1 MQKWIRLGSEVYA
14 ADRAEDGFI
23 KIAEHIFLGP
33 VAQVEGGVFGGSALR
48 FAGIEGT
55 APADNGLTEGWLGFV
70 DGEFPEVKL
79 TTVLQASEGRARMRH
94 VFSGEGCLLGGE
106 TVTLTALVMKTV
118 PKLYAFEDGDILP
131 MSVEEGLLPCRTLVA
146 ETDDGAVLISGGDF
160 FAVANDE
167 DGFCLAAG
175 IRLDKDVDLAKEGP
189 LTCQWVEIIMGE
201 NVQSVTAAADE

>member
-1 MQKWIRLGSEVYA
+1 MRRKDREVT
-14 ADRAEDGFI
+14 DFS
-23 KIAEHIFLGP
+23 KI
-33 VAQVEGGVFGGSALR
+33 
-48 FAGIEGT
+48 
-55 APADNGLTEGWLGFV
+55 TEIISSCDCCRLGFV

-175 IRLDKDVDLAKEGP
+175 IRLDKDVDLTKEGP

-201 NVQSVTAAADE
+201 NVQSVTAAAEE

>member
-1 MQKWIRLGSEVYA
+1 
-14 ADRAEDGFI
+14 
-23 KIAEHIFLGP
+23 
-33 VAQVEGGVFGGSALR
+33 
-48 FAGIEGT
+48 
-55 APADNGLTEGWLGFV
+55 
-70 DGEFPEVKL
+70 
-79 TTVLQASEGRARMRH
+79 
-94 VFSGEGCLLGGE
+94 
-106 TVTLTALVMKTV
+106 MKTV

-146 ETDDGAVLISGGDF
+146 ETADGAVLISGGDF

-201 NVQSVTAAADE
+201 NVQSVTAAAEE